1 MNKNSLLSS
10 QGSFLV
16 GVDVDV
22 LNTFTMKDLVRAKK
36 AQLGLINAPRYDI
49 NNDGVVD
56 DEDLNYIR
64 GKIVGKD

>member
-22 LNTFTMKDLVRAKK
+22 ANTFTVKDLVRAKK
-36 AQLGLINAPRYDI
+36 AAAGIINAPRYDL

-56 DEDLNYIR
+56 EEDLALIR
-64 GKIVGKD
+64 KKRLGIV